1 MQVLTRQGS
10 VLDVRLTA
18 TRQIRGGHP
27 EPIVEFRFSGG
38 ILCADY
44 YLSTFQ
50 EIEAGAGLCL
60 QGGSFPQELEPDTV
74 QACQAWLRE
83 AQP

>member
-1 MQVLTRQGS
+1 
-10 VLDVRLTA
+10 
-18 TRQIRGGHP
+18 
-27 EPIVEFRFSGG
+27 VEFRFSGG

-50 EIEAGAGLCL
+50 EIEAGTGLCL